1 MRLPPVL
8 DENGFI
14 LPELI
19 KPRYPRP
26 EGLAADQPWYDG
38 SPLQLLAP
46 YQPFPYGVSTFALAY
61 NYYKR
66 TQLLIQ
72 VWKETMLQQNDMA
85 IDSRPGIMLKLWA
98 QDDWDRGR
106 RAEIESIGGS
116 VSSMVDPL
124 DLEIPDA
131 HIGFD
136 AKVVDQNDYNLALY
150 SYATAARVFADA
162 REEFKRHIQNDPG
175 QAFTYFSH
183 VDDTIA
189 MEQFM
194 LADHDYLEAVTAS
207 GDEREKLMR
216 SALDHY
222 AAAADRFAL
231 ITIKYFTEDGI
242 AAKVFPI
249 DPATGKPRT
258 RTTIDQADP
267 STWIPTC
274 MAANRLTDRIY
285 RDPNTGQPTGD
296 MNQDERVEY
305 SRYLAHC
312 EGRMA
317 QLSAALQPQTAPSM
331 GQ

>member
-1 MRLPPVL
+1 M
-8 DENGFI
+8 
-14 LPELI
+14 
-19 KPRYPRP
+19 
-26 EGLAADQPWYDG
+26 EGDH
-38 SPLQLLAP
+38 AP
-46 YQPFPYGVSTFALAY
+46 A
-61 NYYKR
+61 
-66 TQLLIQ
+66 
-72 VWKETMLQQNDMA
+72 NDMA
-85 IDSRPGIMLKLWA
+85 IDSRPVIMLKLWA
-98 QDDWDRGR
+98 QDEWDRGR
-106 RAEIESIGGS
+106 RAEIGSIGGS
-116 VSSMVDPL
+116 AVRCRPSGSGGSGRANRL
-124 DLEIPDA
+124 DI
-131 HIGFD
+131 
-136 AKVVDQNDYNLALY
+136 KVVEQNDYNLALY

-162 REEFKRHIQNDPG
+162 REEFNRHIQNDPAK
-175 QAFTYFSH
+175 AFTYFSH
-183 VDDTIA
+183 IDDTIA